1 MRARR
6 RVGEVLADPTV
17 DPDTKRRLRLA
28 TRARDFGVRA
38 LGLHGGDIYTRYVET
53 AGAPIAWDVSAAPK
67 DPLGPRRHRFPPV
80 RAGPYLGFFH
90 QADARRAQAPLQ
102 HDGRG

>member
-67 DPLGPRRHRFPPV
+67 DPLVPHLHRFPLV
-80 RAGPYLGFFH
+80 RAVPYLRFLH
-90 QADARRAQAPLQ
+90 HADAPREQALLR
-102 HDGRG
+102 H